1 MLGHLPQLPDILTE
15 AGSLCLISFIFFP
28 YHEITFQIHRFLP
41 QGMWMPTLS
50 TSTYC
55 NKKMLLFDWD
65 LPLDSSTLYY
75 KEEHKSHLFTF
86 SIPLNFIN
94 LCHVTLSFLC
104 QLKYL
109 SPFSHSWQS
118 LLAFSVEAVRHRPK
132 LSCPSGYT
140 IPVNFS
146 SLNSH
151 SFVLLG
157 AHGQL

>member
-1 MLGHLPQLPDILTE
+1 MRPLFKSSDFCHKVCGCQHHPQVHIVT
-15 AGSLCLISFIFFP
+15 
-28 YHEITFQIHRFLP
+28 
-41 QGMWMPTLS
+41 
-50 TSTYC
+50 
-55 NKKMLLFDWD
+55 KKMLFFDWD

-75 KEEHKSHLFTF
+75 MEEHKSHLFTF

-94 LCHVTLSFLC
+94 LCHITLSFLC

-109 SPFSHSWQS
+109 SPLSHSWQS
-118 LLAFSVEAVRHRPK
+118 LLVFSVEATRHRPQ
-132 LSCPSGYT
+132 LSRSSGDT

-146 SLNSH
+146 SLNFH